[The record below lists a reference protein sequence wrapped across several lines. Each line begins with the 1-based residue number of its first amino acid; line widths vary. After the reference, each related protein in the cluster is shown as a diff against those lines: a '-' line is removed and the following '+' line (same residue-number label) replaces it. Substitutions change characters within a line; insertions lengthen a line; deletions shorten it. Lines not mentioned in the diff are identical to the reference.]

1 MRPANSWPAGIVVA
15 APPPKPY
22 ALAVECPPVDPEMG
36 TLFSVPELLLLLL
49 PLPLLLLL
57 PFPLLLLLPLPLLP
71 PPFPP
76 LRGYSRELP
85 GSFPSSKSSAC
96 MRGEGDVSV
105 RRAHR

>member
-49 PLPLLLLL
+49 PLPLLLLPVL
-57 PFPLLLLLPLPLLP
+57 VALDPLALAVETGVTLA
-71 PPFPP
+71 
-76 LRGYSRELP
+76 
-85 GSFPSSKSSAC
+85 KK
-96 MRGEGDVSV
+96 
-105 RRAHR
+105 RR

>member
-22 ALAVECPPVDPEMG
+22 ALAVEWPPVDPEMG
-36 TLFSVPELLLLLL
+36 TLFSVPELLLL
-49 PLPLLLLL
+49 PLLLLL
-57 PFPLLLLLPLPLLP
+57 PFPLLPLLPLPLLP

-85 GSFPSSKSSAC
+85 GSFPFSKSSAC
-96 MRGEGDVSV
+96 MRGEGDMSV
-105 RRAHR
+105 RRACR